1 MLEKCGALVFGLAV
15 IALVLVA
22 SLWLGGLLVDM
33 DIGVGVGHLLAAGA
47 DQLML
52 GAAFGAV
59 ALLIACL
66 TGKRGLARGRA
77 AGSALA
83 AFLLHSL
90 APLAD
95 WLEPYRCLSPIYHA
109 IGTEPLRHG
118 LGIENVVFLV
128 AISAAFLGG
137 AIFAFARRDLA
148 T

>member
-33 DIGVGVGHLLAAGA
+33 DIGVGVGVGHLLAAGA

-66 TGKRGLARGRA
+66 TGKRGLARGMA

-90 APLAD
+90 APLA
-95 WLEPYRCLSPIYHA
+95 PH
-109 IGTEPLRHG
+109 
-118 LGIENVVFLV
+118 
-128 AISAAFLGG
+128 
-137 AIFAFARRDLA
+137 
-148 T
+148 